1 MSDAQNTAGRFAEL
15 RSQPIVACCCRWLN
29 HSSDLL
35 TRVLFVTIINSLE
48 RSRGGW
54 GRDDDDRG
62 QGGGVGGG
70 GGGRDGDVVGEENC

>member
-48 RSRGGW
+48 RSGE
-54 GRDDDDRG
+54 
-62 QGGGVGGG
+62 VGGG
-70 GGGRDGDVVGEENC
+70 MMMIEDKEEEVVVVVVGEMAT